1 MSRAKY
7 NSILSVVLTLV
18 TCITIEII
26 QFLRVEFE
34 VEIGGRW
41 NEKTGA
47 SIKGRRAQ
55 ILSK

>member
-34 VEIGGRW
+34 VEIGGSW
-41 NEKTGA
+41 YKKMLTN
-47 SIKGRRAQ
+47 
-55 ILSK
+55 